1 MKLSRA
7 ESNRLL
13 SPLFPMLPIPPALS
27 SFPSPPCVSVPGR
40 RSAVFLASA
49 AAVVLLGC
57 GTGVSR
63 ADLVNR
69 WSFNNTAGNVTRNS
83 TVTDSISSAVATLRG
98 NASTFNGSALTI
110 TGTTT
115 GNRTANSISGY
126 VDLPNGI
133 LSSKTNLT
141 LELWATPLS
150 AQNYARLFDFG
161 RVIGTGAGGGAAG
174 EVIDQGGGR
183 TPGVVNASDSV
194 MLAFC
199 VGTSLN
205 VQRLETR
212 LNEVGTNVDSTLT
225 TVAGTRYHY
234 VFTFQDG
241 VGTYGSTGGR
251 VTWYR
256 NGTQAATFDVNYK
269 LSAIEDVN
277 NWLGRSNFTGDNNAN
292 ASYDEFR
299 IYNNALTQSQITAN
313 FNAGPDTIV
322 NGPAD
327 PPPVPD
333 NRWKFTTQAQSE
345 TPSGTG
351 FTDDIGGVVATLR
364 GNGGSLSGG
373 AVVLPGSTTGNQ
385 NAAAISAYLD
395 LPNGI
400 ASATPSVSF
409 EAWATPLSSK
419 NWQRL
424 FDFGRCGTT
433 SGTGAAT
440 GEIVDGD
447 TAPGNYAAYDNLS
460 LTFNNAANINSQ
472 QLEGQYDG
480 TAAVYS
486 FSAATTTVGTQY
498 HYVLTVED
506 GVGTYGSNG
515 CQAKWYRDGALQNTM
530 SFNFRMTNMEDVN
543 NWIGRSMYGG
553 DSGSHVSLNELRIYR
568 RALSAAEV
576 LASKVAGPDT
586 AVGPPEPL
594 VDAPIPSR
602 HWDFNTTAGAAP
614 AGTTFADTATGE
626 IATVRGNNGVL
637 TGTQLTLPATATLG
651 NQSAANISA
660 YLDLPNGIVSS
671 RPSVSFEAWITPH
684 SSKAWQRIFDFG
696 STSLTV
702 GPGAQ
707 AGEIIDTTTA
717 PGAFIADDDLCL
729 SLNNNGVFGSH
740 RMEAKLNGAGTVTV
754 DTDYSTV
761 TTAGTQYHFVMT
773 VQDAAGSSGTAGCL
787 AKWYRNGV
795 LSGTLN
801 LPFRLADMNDVNNWI
816 GRSMWAADN
825 NANYS
830 IDDLRIYDRAI
841 SQAEVK
847 STYAAGPDAV
857 FDPPVVVNDAATI
870 HPGQKVLLDVLAND
884 SGGPLPATLAIATPP
899 SSGTAVVKD
908 GKILYTHSGSSAAP
922 VTFTYHVGNVS
933 GTPETGTVT
942 ISFANSL
949 RLTNTALAMPAAP
962 PSNAW
967 QMVDALPG
975 LTFDEP
981 IVITSLPGDTKQL
994 YVGERLAKIK
1004 RVPDVTATSPTQST
1018 FLDLQ
1023 AVVAGRT
1030 PAETILD
1037 WDLGENGLLGI
1048 AFHPNYASNGYFYV
1062 AYTVRING
1070 GSYYERISRFKV
1082 SANNPAVA
1090 DPNSE
1095 LILLQQLD
1103 EIFNH
1108 NGGDLHFG
1116 PNDGYL
1122 YYTAGDE
1129 ANPND
1134 YKLNSQKINKDFFC
1148 GVFRLDVDKK
1158 PGNLE
1163 PNPHDAIP
1171 TDNGVARFS
1180 VPVDNPFVHTTLG
1193 GPWDGTYNGVAVTPL
1208 SGVRTEFW
1216 ATGLRHTWRMSFDAV
1231 TGDLWGGDVGQ
1242 DTYEEVNKIEK
1253 GKNYGWVYR
1262 EGKHNTNFTNP
1273 VPPTKPAG
1281 FTSVDPVYEY
1291 THNAIA
1297 GGDANFK
1304 GNSVVGGYVY
1314 RGTRYPSLVGSY
1326 IFSDS
1331 VSGHV
1336 WQMDTTTGATVRLTG
1351 LPGAYGVFSTQG
1363 VDPSNKDL
1371 LFGAYITGKIMRL
1384 TTGTTGADT
1393 FPATLSATGLF
1404 ADLTDLSP
1412 SPGLLP
1418 YQPNLT
1424 FWSDFAVKRR
1434 WFTIPDAT
1442 SKMTW
1447 SKDGNWTYPTGSIW
1461 VKHFDMEMSRGNA
1474 ATKKRIETRVI
1485 VKTDTGSYG
1494 VSYRWNDAQTE
1505 ATLVED
1511 AGAEFELA
1519 IDDHGTPHTQLWQI
1533 PSRTSCLTCH
1543 TPQAG
1548 HALSFN
1554 TRQLNLVN
1562 TMNGYTGNQLDLL
1575 SNHGFLTNTPDPVAT
1590 LERHVRP
1597 EETAF
1602 PLEQRARSYFAV
1614 NCSYCHQ
1621 DGGSVSGFWDGRA
1634 HLKLEDTGLINGDA
1648 ENNGGNPAN
1657 KYIVPG
1663 DTTHSIILNRMAA
1676 SNGFGRMPPLGSNE
1690 IDPADIALV
1699 TEWINSSLPSR
1710 PLYDEWREGFFATG
1724 DVNGAKNADPDGD
1737 GISNYNEYL
1746 QGSSPT
1752 GGANWNAGI
1761 QNGML
1766 QFTRKSHR
1774 YYSIQT
1780 SDNLGTWTPWSIPE
1794 LEKTYLSNDTPTEV
1808 PLPVDP
1814 DGRQFY
1820 RFHVDEP

>member
-7 ESNRLL
+7 EKIRPLAASPAPRLT
-13 SPLFPMLPIPPALS
+13 PL
-27 SFPSPPCVSVPGR
+27 
-40 RSAVFLASA
+40 SAVFFGIVA
-49 AAVVLLGC
+49 C
-57 GTGVSR
+57 GGMGGI
-63 ADLVNR
+63 APMAHGDLVNR
-69 WSFNNTAGNVTRNS
+69 WSFNNTAGAAARGT
-83 TVTDSISSAVATLRG
+83 TMTDSISSVVATVRG
-98 NASTFNGSALTI
+98 NASTFTGSALSI

-115 GNRTANSISGY
+115 GNRSQTQISGY

-141 LELWATPLS
+141 LEFWATPLS
-150 AQNYARLFDFG
+150 GTNYGRLFDFG
-161 RVIGTGAGGGAAG
+161 RVVGAGAGGGATG

-183 TPGVVNASDSV
+183 TPGLVNASDSV
-194 MLAFC
+194 MMSFS

-205 VQRLETR
+205 VQRMETR
-212 LNEVGTNVDSTLT
+212 LNEVGTNVDTTLAT
-225 TVAGTRYHY
+225 TAGTRYHY

-241 VGTYGSTGGR
+241 VGTYGSAGGR
-251 VTWYR
+251 ATWYR
-256 NGTQAATFDVNYK
+256 NGTQAATFDVNYH

-277 NWLGRSNFTGDNNAN
+277 CWLGRSNYTGDNNAN

-299 IYNNALTQSQITAN
+299 IYNSVLTPAQITAN
-313 FNAGPDTIV
+313 FNAGPDTIAG
-322 NGPAD
+322 GPID

-345 TPSGTG
+345 TPSGTT
-351 FTDDIGGVVATLR
+351 FTDDIGGAVATLR

-385 NAAAISAYLD
+385 TAAGISAYLD

-400 ASATPSVSF
+400 ASASASVSF

-424 FDFGRCGTT
+424 FDFGRCAST

-440 GEIVDGD
+440 GEILDGD

-480 TAAVYS
+480 TAAVFS
-486 FSAATTTVGTQY
+486 FSTATTTVGTQY
-498 HYVLTVED
+498 HYVLAVED
-506 GVGTYGSNG
+506 GVGTYGANG
-515 CQAKWYRDGALQNTM
+515 CQVKWYRDGALQNTM

-553 DSGSHVSLNELRIYR
+553 DSNAHLSLNELRIYR
-568 RALSAAEV
+568 HALTAAEV

-602 HWDFNTTAGAAP
+602 HWDFNTTAGNAP
-614 AGTTFADTATGE
+614 AGTTFTDTAVGE
-626 IATVRGNNGVL
+626 IATVRGNNAAL
-637 TGTQLTLPATATLG
+637 TGTQLTLPAAATTG
-651 NQSAANISA
+651 NQTAAAISA
-660 YLDLPNGIVSS
+660 YLDLPNGIVSA
-671 RPSVSFEAWITPH
+671 RPSLSFEAWLTPL

-702 GPGAQ
+702 GPGAET
-707 AGEIIDTTTA
+707 GEIIDTTTQ
-717 PGAFIADDDLCL
+717 PGGFVANDDLCL

-740 RMEAKLNGAGTVTV
+740 RMEAKLNNAGTVTV

-761 TTAGTQYHFVMT
+761 TSIGTQYHFVMT
-773 VQDAAGSSGTAGCL
+773 VQDGGGSSGSAGCL

-801 LPFRLADMNDVNNWI
+801 LPFRLTEMDDVNNWI

-825 NANYS
+825 NANFS
-830 IDDLRIYDRAI
+830 LNDLRIYDRAI
-841 SQAEVK
+841 TQAEVK

-870 HPGQKVLLDVLAND
+870 HPNQKVLVDVLAND
-884 SGGPLPATLAIATPP
+884 SGGPLPSTLVIATPP
-899 SSGTAVVKD
+899 GTGTATVTG

-922 VTFTYHVGNVS
+922 VTFSYQVSNVS

-949 RLTNTALAMPAAP
+949 RLTNPELAMPAAP

-975 LTFDEP
+975 LTFADP
-981 IVITSLPGDTKQL
+981 TVIASLPGDTKQL
-994 YVGERLAKIK
+994 YVCERMAKIK
-1004 RVPDVTATSPTQST
+1004 RVPDVTVTSPTQST

-1030 PAETILD
+1030 PAETIE
-1037 WDLGENGLLGI
+1037 GGGNAEHGLLGL
-1048 AFHPNYASNGYFYV
+1048 AFHPDYATNGYFYV
-1062 AYTVRING
+1062 AYTVRISA
-1070 GSYYERISRFKV
+1070 GSYYQRISRFHV
-1082 SANNPAVA
+1082 SANLAVA
-1090 DPNSE
+1090 DPASE
-1095 LILLQQLD
+1095 LVLLQQLD
-1103 EIFNH
+1103 EGSNH
-1108 NGGDLHFG
+1108 DGGDLHFG

-1129 ANPND
+1129 ENPND
-1134 YKLNSQKINKDFFC
+1134 FRLNSQKINKDFFG
-1148 GVFRLDVDKK
+1148 GVFRFDVDKK

-1163 PNPHDAIP
+1163 PNAHAAIP
-1171 TDNGVARFS
+1171 TDSGIARFS
-1180 VPVDNPFVHTTLG
+1180 VPIDNPFVHTTLG
-1193 GPWDGTYNGVAVTPL
+1193 GTWTGTYNGVTVTPL
-1208 SGVRTEFW
+1208 SGVRMEFF

-1242 DTYEEVNKIEK
+1242 DTYEEVNKIVK
-1253 GKNYGWVYR
+1253 GGNYGWVYR
-1262 EGKHNTNFTNP
+1262 EGKHDTNFTSP
-1273 VPPTKPAG
+1273 VPPTKPVG
-1281 FTSVDPVYEY
+1281 FTSIDPIYEY
-1291 THNAIA
+1291 THAAVA
-1297 GGDANFK
+1297 GGDTNFK

-1314 RGTRYPSLVGSY
+1314 RGTRYPSLVGTY

-1384 TTGTTGADT
+1384 ALGTASTDT

-1412 SPGLLP
+1412 APGLLP

-1434 WFTIPDAT
+1434 WFTIPDAV

-1447 SKDGNWTYPTGSIW
+1447 SKDGNWTYPTGTVW

-1485 VKTDTGSYG
+1485 VKTETGSYG
-1494 VSYRWNDAQTE
+1494 VSYRWNEAQTE

-1511 AGAEFELA
+1511 AGAEFDLA
-1519 IDDHGTPHTQLWQI
+1519 IDDHGTPHTQRWQI

-1575 SNHGFLTNTPDPVAT
+1575 AGNHFLSNTPDAVAT
-1590 LERHVRP
+1590 LERHVRAD
-1597 EETAF
+1597 ETQF

-1614 NCSYCHQ
+1614 NCSYCHR

-1634 HLKLEDTGLINGDA
+1634 HLKLEETGLINGDA

-1663 DTTHSIILNRMAA
+1663 DTAHSIVLNRMAA

-1690 IDPADIALV
+1690 VDPVDVALV
-1699 TEWINSSLPSR
+1699 TEWINSSLPGR
-1710 PLYDEWREGFFATG
+1710 PLYEEWRDGYFAPG
-1724 DVNGAKNADPDGD
+1724 DVNGIKTADPDGD

-1746 QGSSPT
+1746 QGSAPL
-1752 GGANWNAGI
+1752 GGANWQAGI

-1766 QFTRKSHR
+1766 QFMRKSHR
-1774 YYSIQT
+1774 YYRIQT
-1780 SDNLGTWTPWSIPE
+1780 SDDLGTWTPWSNPE
-1794 LEKTYLSNDTPTEV
+1794 LERSYLSNDTATEV

-1814 DGRQFY
+1814 DGKQFY